1 MYCYTYV
8 NQFACIFNELQL
20 WTHISSDHPSF
31 LKTVANLSNVNL
43 PKDMEDK
50 LDEVQKGFLNLY
62 NNVIHLKKSVDA
74 THALYNQH
82 ILSIKKLIDEF
93 ILHDTH
99 ALKLYPQLLGFGT
112 ENNAWKELVKHIINE
127 QNFMLE
133 LFNDLKQQLR

>member
-1 MYCYTYV
+1 MYCYTYI

-31 LKTVANLSNVNL
+31 LKTVATLSNVNL

-50 LDEVQKGFLNLY
+50 LDDIHKMFSSLY
-62 NNVIHLKKSVDA
+62 NNVMYLKKSVDVS
-74 THALYNQH
+74 HALYTQH
-82 ILSIKKLIDEF
+82 IIDIKKLIDEF

-99 ALKLYPQLLGFGT
+99 ALNLYPELLAFGL

-127 QNFMLE
+127 QTFMLE

>member
-50 LDEVQKGFLNLY
+50 LDEVQKAFLNLY
-62 NNVIHLKKSVDA
+62 NNVIHLKKSVDG

-99 ALKLYPQLLGFGT
+99 ALNLYPQLLGFGT
-112 ENNAWKELVKHIINE
+112 ENSAWKELVKHIINE